1 MRVLC
6 LDVGKKRIGVAVSDA
21 LCITAQGVETIF
33 VESHAK
39 SVRRVKE
46 LCEQYRT
53 DRVLIGLPKNMNGTE
68 GPQAE
73 YTRSFAQK
81 LSDEGLEIRFH
92 DERMTS
98 IIAENALIEGNVRRE
113 KRKEHIDMLAAC
125 AILQS
130 FMDSGGWRDDTIKKY
145 FYRKEVYRM
154 SENENL
160 NMEADNIIELTDD
173 EGNAFL
179 FEHMMT
185 LEYKG
190 EQYICLAPAEE
201 MEDVSDDELVIM
213 KIAQDE
219 ATGEDVYVS
228 VEDENELNEVF
239 NEYLRLAEDDE

>member
-21 LCITAQGVETIF
+21 LGITAQGVETIF
-33 VESHAK
+33 VESHVK

-81 LSDEGLEIRFH
+81 LADEGLEIRFH

-98 IIAENALIEGNVRRE
+98 IIAENTLIEGNVRRE

-130 FMDSGGWRDDTIKKY
+130 FMDSGGWRGDTIKKY

-201 MEDVSDDELVIM
+201 MEDVSEDELVIM